1 MNNFQL
7 YSFEKYDIGFDN
19 QVSELFSQIQA
30 KKVYKNTLLEK
41 IDKDEEKVRSAIRDK
56 VRDLTTRTPKT
67 KFQILQRQSN
77 ASEET

>member
-1 MNNFQL
+1 
-7 YSFEKYDIGFDN
+7 
-19 QVSELFSQIQA
+19 
-30 KKVYKNTLLEK
+30 LEK